1 MKITAWRVIKKKHR
15 QTAFKGDGARI
26 YGGRWNPVGTSVV
39 YTAESLSLATLEIV
53 VHLEREELLYTHFL
67 KIPVTF
73 DVQMVTTL
81 SRKTLPRDWSRLPPS
96 ESTQK
101 IGYKWI
107 SQSKFAVLKVPSTI
121 IMEEY
126 NYLINP
132 NHPDFTNMQ
141 IGKAPTIQV
150 QSSIIRPTIED
161 RSKSNPES

>member
-1 MKITAWRVIKKKHR
+1 MKLTAWRVIKENHR
-15 QTAFKGDGARI
+15 RTAFKGDGARI

-53 VHLEREELLYTHFL
+53 VHLEREELFYTRFL

-73 DVQMVTTL
+73 DSSKMTAL
-81 SRKTLPRDWSRLPPS
+81 SRNTLPKDWNRLPPS

-107 SQSKFAVLKVPSTI
+107 SRSKFAVLKVPSTI

-132 NHPDFTNMQ
+132 NHADFAGMK
-141 IGKAPTIQV
+141 IGKSQRFKFDPRLAG
-150 QSSIIRPTIED
+150 RH
-161 RSKSNPES
+161 

>member
-1 MKITAWRVIKKKHR
+1 MKLTAWRVIKKKHR
-15 QTAFKGDGARI
+15 RTAFKGDGARI

-53 VHLEREELLYTHFL
+53 VHLEREELIYTHFL

-73 DVQMVTTL
+73 DARMVTAL
-81 SRKTLPRDWSRLPPS
+81 SRNTLPKDWNRLPPS

-121 IMEEY
+121 IIEEY

-132 NHPDFTNMQ
+132 NHPDFTGMK
-141 IGKAPTIQV
+141 IGKAQRFKFDPRLSGRQ
-150 QSSIIRPTIED
+150 
-161 RSKSNPES
+161 

>member
-1 MKITAWRVIKKKHR
+1 VESS
-15 QTAFKGDGARI
+15 GD
-26 YGGRWNPVGTSVV
+26 SVV

-53 VHLEREELLYTHFL
+53 VHLEREELFYTRFL

-73 DVQMVTTL
+73 DSSQVTTL
-81 SRKTLPRDWSRLPPS
+81 SRNTLPKDWNRLPPS

-107 SQSKFAVLKVPSTI
+107 SRLKFAVLKVPSTI

-132 NHPDFTNMQ
+132 NHPEFADMK
-141 IGKAPTIQV
+141 IGKPQRFKFDPRLAG
-150 QSSIIRPTIED
+150 RH
-161 RSKSNPES
+161 

>member
-1 MKITAWRVIKKKHR
+1 M
-15 QTAFKGDGARI
+15 
-26 YGGRWNPVGTSVV
+26 GTSVV

-53 VHLEREELLYTHFL
+53 VHLEREELFYTRFL

-73 DVQMVTTL
+73 DSSQVTVL
-81 SRKTLPRDWSRLPPS
+81 SRNTLPKDWNRLPPS

-107 SQSKFAVLKVPSTI
+107 SRSKFAVLKVPSTI

-132 NHPDFTNMQ
+132 NHPDFAGMK
-141 IGKAPTIQV
+141 IGKSQRFKFDPRLAG
-150 QSSIIRPTIED
+150 RH
-161 RSKSNPES
+161 

>member
-1 MKITAWRVIKKKHR
+1 MKLTAWRVIKKKHR
-15 QTAFKGDGARI
+15 RSAFKGDGARI
-26 YGGRWNPVGTSVV
+26 YGGRWNPAGTSVV

-53 VHLEREELLYTHFL
+53 VHLEREELLYAHFL
-67 KIPVTF
+67 KIPIIFDSSQVTA
-73 DVQMVTTL
+73 L
-81 SRKTLPRDWSRLPPS
+81 NRSTLPKDWNRLPPS

-132 NHPDFTNMQ
+132 SHQDFSRMK
-141 IGKAPTIQV
+141 IGKSQRFTFDPRISGRQ
-150 QSSIIRPTIED
+150 
-161 RSKSNPES
+161 

>member
-1 MKITAWRVIKKKHR
+1 MKLTVWRVIKKKHR
-15 QTAFKGDGARI
+15 RTAFKGDGARI

-53 VHLEREELLYTHFL
+53 VHLEREELLYRHFL

-73 DVQMVTTL
+73 DSLQVTAL
-81 SRKTLPRDWSRLPPS
+81 NRNTLPKDWNRLPPS

-121 IMEEY
+121 ILEEY

-132 NHPDFTNMQ
+132 NHHDFVGMK
-141 IGKAPTIQV
+141 IGKPQRFKFDPRLAGRQ
-150 QSSIIRPTIED
+150 
-161 RSKSNPES
+161 

>member
-1 MKITAWRVIKKKHR
+1 M
-15 QTAFKGDGARI
+15 
-26 YGGRWNPVGTSVV
+26 GTSVV

-53 VHLEREELLYTHFL
+53 VHLEREELFYTLFL

-73 DVQMVTTL
+73 DSSQVTTL
-81 SRKTLPRDWSRLPPS
+81 SRNTLPKDWNRLPPS

-107 SQSKFAVLKVPSTI
+107 SRSKFAVLKVPSTI

-132 NHPDFTNMQ
+132 NHPDFAGMK
-141 IGKAPTIQV
+141 IGKSQRFKFDPRLAG
-150 QSSIIRPTIED
+150 RH
-161 RSKSNPES
+161 